1 MSFVA
6 SAIRS
11 LRTGLEVSQLG
22 FGTATFG
29 NLFSEVSDLAI
40 RETMAAARGAG
51 IRYFDTAP
59 FYGHGLAEHR
69 LGESLRGAPRGEF
82 VVSTKVGRVLR
93 PDPQAVTPGN
103 FARILP
109 FTFDYD
115 YSYDGA
121 MRSFED
127 SLQRLGLARVDIA
140 FIHDVNRK
148 WQGERLEK
156 SYQESMNGAYKAL
169 HKLRSEGVVNAIGV
183 GINENDVLTRFARDG
198 DFDVFMLA
206 GRYTLLDHSAIAEL
220 LPECVKRKIGIVLA
234 APLSSG
240 ILATGAKPGAT
251 YFYEEAP
258 AEMLARTTRITEIC
272 ARHGVGLRAAALQ
285 FPLHHPAIKSVPVG
299 MRAVT
304 EVTQN
309 VADMAA
315 SIPAALWQELK
326 HAGLIDPACPTG

>member
-1 MSFVA
+1 MSFA
-6 SAIRS
+6 AAATRS
-11 LRTGLEVSQLG
+11 LRTGLAVSQLG
-22 FGTATFG
+22 LGTTPFG

-69 LGESLRGAPRGEF
+69 LGEALRTAPRGDF
-82 VVSTKVGRVLR
+82 VISTKVGRILK
-93 PDPQAVTPGN
+93 PDPGAVTPGT

-109 FTFDYD
+109 FGFDYD

-127 SLQRLGLARVDIA
+127 SLQRLGLATVDIA
-140 FIHDVNRK
+140 LIHDVNRR

-156 SYQESMNGAYKAL
+156 SYAESMNGAYRAL
-169 HKLRSEGVVNAIGV
+169 AKLRSERVVNAIGV
-183 GINENDVLTRFARDG
+183 GINENDLLIRYACDG
-198 DFDVFMLA
+198 DFDCFMLA
-206 GRYTLLDHSAIAEL
+206 GRYTLLDHSAIDEL
-220 LPECVKRKIGIVLA
+220 LPECVKRGIGILLA

-251 YFYEEAP
+251 YLYDEASP
-258 AEMLARTTRITEIC
+258 EIMERARGLARIC
-272 ARHGVGLRAAALQ
+272 AGHGVGLRAAALQ
-285 FPLHHPAIKSVPVG
+285 FPLHHPAIMSVPAG
-299 MRAVT
+299 MRAVH

-309 VADMAA
+309 VADMGA

-326 HAGLIDPACPTG
+326 HAGLIDRACPTP